1 LFLVV
6 TVDVAVAAPTE
17 VALTVGTAGSLL
29 IADRVHRQT
38 RGLEPAVIARHYQHH
53 QAMLLAVREGLI
65 ITGQAGKL
73 VLPTMKPAVC
83 SGYLR
88 GGGHARAACP

>member
-1 LFLVV
+1 MFLVV

-38 RGLEPAVIARHYQHH
+38 RGLEPAVIARHYQRH